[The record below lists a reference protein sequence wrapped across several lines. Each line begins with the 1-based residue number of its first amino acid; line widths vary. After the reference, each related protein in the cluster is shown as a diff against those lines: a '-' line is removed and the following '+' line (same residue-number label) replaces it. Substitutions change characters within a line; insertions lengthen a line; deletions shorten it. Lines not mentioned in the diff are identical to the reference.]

1 MDICDSIL
9 HIFCRRIT
17 NSVRG
22 FAMLFYLFIFRSFA
36 QALLRT
42 SIDGF
47 AAGTIGIAAIVVVVA
62 GSSTAEAATAAN
74 ANSSIGINLYQVSY
88 GTPEQPFLNIF
99 KTTGVAQATPTEGWI
114 THANSTWNTNE
125 EAYLQLDANG
135 YPTTLTASSSD
146 PNSPQLFNSV
156 GVLLVRNLPNANAG
170 TGLPYRAGQYVVL
183 YEGQGTLTFGFD
195 AKLVSSSPGQYVINV
210 ATPTGGGIDLRITS
224 TDPNHTGNYIRN
236 IRVVKAEEASLLS
249 AGNVFEPTFLNKLQN
264 FRVLRFAA
272 WSQMGATNVVGSW
285 VSRSQTT
292 DAGYGTSHGV
302 PWEIEVQL
310 ANAVGADPWLAIPH
324 NADDNY
330 ITQLATLVHNSLNPS
345 QKVYVEFSNE
355 VWNTGMPA
363 YSYAAIHGQAV
374 WPNAGVSAND
384 VNRSWFGMRT
394 AQTCDIWKSVWG
406 SDWPR
411 VVCVLGA
418 QAANTYTAIQSLNC
432 PLWTGTGNAPCSA
445 HNITAVAI
453 APYFG
458 FQAPPTWTSHS
469 DGGLS
474 DLFQQT
480 NEGGLISGQSASA
493 LGQSSGWEAA
503 YKTALAPYNLPFVG
517 YEGGQT
523 FVGFPTY
530 QNGSPTVNLYVA
542 ANRDPRMGAAYTTAL
557 NNWKSNGG
565 QVYVL
570 YNDVF
575 PTGQYGEWGALESF
589 LDTTSPLA
597 SAPPKW
603 QAIQNFISGNPC
615 WWLGCVGTI
624 GPTGSPVP
632 MPPTN
637 LQVK

>member
-1 MDICDSIL
+1 
-9 HIFCRRIT
+9 
-17 NSVRG
+17 
-22 FAMLFYLFIFRSFA
+22 MLLYQFTRRSFA
-36 QALLRT
+36 QGLHRA
-42 SIDGF
+42 S
-47 AAGTIGIAAIVVVVA
+47 IGIAALVVVVA
-62 GSSTAEAATAAN
+62 GSSNAEAATAAN
-74 ANSSIGINLYQVSY
+74 AKSAIGINLYEVSY
-88 GTPEQPFLNIF
+88 STPEQPFLNIF
-99 KTTGVAQATPTEGWI
+99 ETTGVAQATPTEGWF
-114 THANSTWNTNE
+114 THSNSTWDTNE

-156 GVLLVRNLPNANAG
+156 GVLLLRNLPNANAG
-170 TGLPYRAGQYVVL
+170 KGLPYRAGQYIVL
-183 YEGQGTLTFGFD
+183 YDGQGTLTFGFD
-195 AKLVSSSPGQYVINV
+195 AKLVSSSPGQYLINV
-210 ATPTGGGIDLRITS
+210 ATPTTGGIDMRITS
-224 TDPNHTGNYIRN
+224 TDPNHKGNYIRN

-249 AGNVFEPTFLNKLQN
+249 GGNVFEPVFLNKLQN
-264 FRVLRFAA
+264 FRVLRFAG
-272 WSQMGATNVVGSW
+272 WSQVGATDVVGSW

-302 PWEIEVQL
+302 PWEIDIQL
-310 ANAVGADPWLAIPH
+310 ANAVGADPWLSIPH
-324 NADDNY
+324 NADNNY

-363 YSYAAIHGQAV
+363 YAYAATQGQAM

-384 VNRSWFGMRT
+384 FNRSWFGMRT
-394 AQTCDIWKSVWG
+394 AQMCDIWKSVWG
-406 SDWPR
+406 SSWPR
-411 VVCVLGA
+411 VVCVMGA
-418 QAANTYTAIQSLNC
+418 QAANPWTATQSLTC
-432 PLWTGTGNAPCSA
+432 PLWTGNGNAPCSG

-458 FQAPPTWTSHS
+458 FQAPPAWTSLS

-474 DLFQQT
+474 NLFQQT
-480 NEGGLISGQSASA
+480 TEGGLVSGQSASA

-503 YKTALAPYNLPFVG
+503 YKAALAPYNLPFVG

-530 QNGSPTVNLYVA
+530 QTGSPIVNLYVA
-542 ANRDPRMGAAYTTAL
+542 ANRDPRIGAAYTTAL

-570 YNDVF
+570 YNDIF
-575 PTGQYGEWGALESF
+575 PTGQYGEWGALESL

-603 QAIQNFISGNPC
+603 QAIQNFISSNAC
-615 WWLGCVGTI
+615 WWSGCVGEL
-624 GPTGSPVP
+624 GATGSPVP
-632 MPPTN
+632 MPPAN
-637 LQVK
+637 LHVK